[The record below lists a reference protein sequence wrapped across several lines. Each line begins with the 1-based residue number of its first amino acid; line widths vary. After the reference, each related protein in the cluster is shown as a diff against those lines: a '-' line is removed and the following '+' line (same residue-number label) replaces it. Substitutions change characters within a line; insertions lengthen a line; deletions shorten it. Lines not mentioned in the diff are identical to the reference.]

1 MMAIVQAGAF
11 LENFGGDGL
20 EEIRR
25 NDDTYLATLKT
36 W

>member
-1 MMAIVQAGAF
+1 MFRFITLGLDHGEAF
-11 LENFGGDGL
+11 AAVVSG
-20 EEIRR
+20 R